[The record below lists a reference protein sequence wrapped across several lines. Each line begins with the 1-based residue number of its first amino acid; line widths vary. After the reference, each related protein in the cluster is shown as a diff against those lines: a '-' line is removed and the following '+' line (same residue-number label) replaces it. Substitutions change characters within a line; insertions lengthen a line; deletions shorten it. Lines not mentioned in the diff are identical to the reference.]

1 MWALHLPARAL
12 SRYLY
17 PDPDSE
23 HRDNTCIIFTGTDV
37 EDTPE
42 PRRLVGSC
50 SGALFKFRLSGPGV
64 IGLPSTGSLPA
75 CQRLSGGPGRMC
87 RNSGSSAQL
96 ESASA
101 RAQAPEKPRL
111 SS

>member
-17 PDPDSE
+17 PDSDSE
-23 HRDNTCIIFTGTDV
+23 HNMTLSSCIIFTGTDV

-50 SGALFKFRLSGPGV
+50 SWAPAPEPSSSSDSAARGHRAPQPEC
-64 IGLPSTGSLPA
+64 GLAASLPEA
-75 CQRLSGGPGRMC
+75 EWR
-87 RNSGSSAQL
+87 
-96 ESASA
+96 A
-101 RAQAPEKPRL
+101 RADAPEQWQL
-111 SS
+111 SAT